1 MKFTN
6 RKSLVLSTM
15 IAFGATALLA
25 LSPMATLAADGPA
38 KDKGSE
44 FQIIID
50 GTQPS
55 KLQIFVPGVK
65 PKTPA
70 KPVTSPQDPTTAP
83 QQVVPSQTKPA
94 DPKST
99 TPDPKTTTPDPGAKT
114 PDPAAP
120 AETGPSD
127 PSVDGIPVDDPAK
140 LREFLEKHG
149 IVVPGAAPPA
159 QPSPDDLENFYHQ
172 VWRLVAMK
180 YYNEKK
186 LVGWETWYDKY
197 KGKLLTV
204 KDLESALSE
213 MLGGVGD
220 RWTQYTTSDQIERYR
235 ARAKNDIVDLGLSV
249 AVQPDG
255 SYVIDFLSYG
265 TPGWKSN
272 AFRTGDK
279 LKSVHVSP
287 EDPNSKLVD
296 VKGKPVKE
304 VEELLQQKVGTK
316 VSVVISHD
324 GVDEKI
330 DLAFEKPDRA
340 PIMLMPMPNNIG
352 YIRLPSFGSDQQSV
366 EALGNAFVEGLG
378 KLDEHFKGNMQGL
391 ILDLRGNSGGAVDLA
406 KMIASLFIE
415 KGTFIKQEER
425 TGRVSSRTEEMFN
438 PPMKYNFIG
447 VPPEVLSL
455 MSRLYTMP
463 MVVLVNGSSASSSEI
478 LSGTL
483 MDNNRAVIV
492 GTQTFGKA
500 VAFVVQPTPAG
511 GFLQVTTMHY
521 LTPAGNDIAGKGI
534 TPNIVIDNKRGK
546 QATDEQLALATKIV
560 TDAVTKMNGT
570 GQTAVPAQQGNQ
582 GFGGDSVLYISIG
595 LGLIVLLV
603 VLGGAWHHYRKQRDE
618 AERKHK

>member
-1 MKFTN
+1 MSQLLWGIIACGALAILYAIYTAQAVMKADAGN
-6 RKSLVLSTM
+6 ARM
-15 IAFGATALLA
+15 QEIAGAIQEGATAYLKRQYLTIA
-25 LSPMATLAADGPA
+25 IVGIFLVVCAVVIWMAS
-38 KDKGSE
+38 GSKS
-44 FQIIID
+44 
-50 GTQPS
+50 GSGSSS
-55 KLQIFVPGVK
+55 KEE
-65 PKTPA
+65 
-70 KPVTSPQDPTTAP
+70 DN
-83 QQVVPSQTKPA
+83 
-94 DPKST
+94 
-99 TPDPKTTTPDPGAKT
+99 
-114 PDPAAP
+114 AP
-120 AETGPSD
+120 AVKASISD
-127 PSVDGIPVDDPAK
+127 LYKDYKA
-140 LREFLEKHG
+140 
-149 IVVPGAAPPA
+149 
-159 QPSPDDLENFYHQ
+159 
-172 VWRLVAMK
+172 
-180 YYNEKK
+180 NE
-186 LVGWETWYDKY
+186 VSADDKY